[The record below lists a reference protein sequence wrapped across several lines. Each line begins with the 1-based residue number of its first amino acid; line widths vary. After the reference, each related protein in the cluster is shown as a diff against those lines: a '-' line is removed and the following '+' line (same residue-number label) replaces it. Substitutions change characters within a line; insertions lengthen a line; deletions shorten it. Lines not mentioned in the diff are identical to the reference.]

1 MNFTEEPERRDV
13 RIKGL
18 AASPGIAVGRV
29 LRLDERGRRKFYYI
43 NIPPS
48 GVKSEVRRLK
58 QALTEA
64 RARLKELK
72 DRITSEVGYQHAFI
86 LDAHLLML
94 EDKRFAN
101 ELEREVKTRNISAE
115 WAVRNVSDRMA
126 SAYRQ
131 VNDSYLK
138 ERASDIEDIATRLL
152 TVLSGH
158 SSFNLSDLHDEVV
171 IVAEDI
177 WPSTVAELDFKHVLA
192 LATDSGGM
200 TSHSAIMARA
210 IGLPAVVGLH
220 DLTKKVKTGDAIIVD
235 GASGEVVLSPS
246 KSVMK
251 TYLRRRDL
259 EERQRS
265 QLAAAAPEPAVTLDG
280 QRITLRAN
288 VELSS
293 EIDSLSLFGAE
304 GIGLYRSE
312 YLFLNRLPDLPA
324 EEEQYQVYR
333 RLAEATGEA
342 GANVRIFDL
351 GGDRLT
357 LEGFEPEQNP
367 ALGLRAIRLALR
379 VEEIFRTQIRAI
391 LRANSRG
398 NLRIVLPLVSTT
410 TELHRAKKIIQD

>member
-1 MNFTEEPERRDV
+1 GV
-13 RIKGL
+13 
-18 AASPGIAVGRV
+18 AVGRV
-29 LRLDERGRRKFYYI
+29 LRLDERGRSKFYYI
-43 NIPPS
+43 NVGPS
-48 GVKSEVRRLK
+48 GVKAEIKRLK

-64 RARLKELK
+64 RARLKEIK
-72 DRITSEVGYQHAFI
+72 NRISSELGYQHAFI

-94 EDKRFAN
+94 EDKRFVA
-101 ELEREVKTRNISAE
+101 ELEREIKTRNISAE
-115 WAVRNVSDRMA
+115 WAVREVADRMA
-126 SAYRQ
+126 TAYRQ
-131 VNDSYLK
+131 VKDSYLK

-152 TVLSGH
+152 TTLSGH
-158 SSFNLSDLHDEVV
+158 SSFNLSDLEDEVV

-192 LATDSGGM
+192 LATDAGGM

-220 DLTKKVKTGDAIIVD
+220 NLTRRVKTGDAIIVD
-235 GASGEVVLSPS
+235 GTSGEIVLWPS
-246 KSVMK
+246 KAVMK
-251 TYLRRRDL
+251 TYLRKR
-259 EERQRS
+259 EAEARQRS
-265 QLAAAAPEPAVTLDG
+265 QLTASAPEPAITLDG
-280 QRITLRAN
+280 RRITLRAN

-304 GIGLYRSE
+304 GVGLYRSE
-312 YLFLNRLPDLPA
+312 YLFLNRLPDLPT

-333 RLAEATGEA
+333 KLAEATGDA

-379 VEEIFRTQIRAI
+379 VEQIFRTQIRAI
-391 LRANSRG
+391 LRANFHG
-398 NLRIVLPLVSTT
+398 NLRV
-410 TELHRAKKIIQD
+410 